1 MINNYYPLYLYTIGF
16 LFLLLFLHPPFSLSL
31 CPPPTFVI
39 IRGARARTRFD
50 AFATRAKLNC
60 VGRERTSHFCA
71 LWGTQIDAH
80 IHTQQRLLWS
90 PRSCQ
95 KLTKAKTEN
104 GCLMMSLAKWWDRF
118 CGEFHQEA
126 SYCLFILFMFFSLLF
141 ISLFCVNC
149 FCILPLLLDMNE
161 IKSLTVYKVLY
172 RVFFCSGFE
181 YMHVSVHIYKHL
193 ALYFFV

>member
-16 LFLLLFLHPPFSLSL
+16 LFLLLFLLPPFSLSVLLLHSLSFGGHGRAHDWCVRHASKAKL
-31 CPPPTFVI
+31 C
-39 IRGARARTRFD
+39 RARENALLCAVHTNRRTHTAEVTLISEKLSKANKKKLKMVVWWWVWRND
-50 AFATRAKLNC
+50 EIGFAVSFIKKLPTVC
-60 VGRERTSHFCA
+60 FYVFA
-71 LWGTQIDAH
+71 
-80 IHTQQRLLWS
+80 
-90 PRSCQ
+90 
-95 KLTKAKTEN
+95 
-104 GCLMMSLAKWWDRF
+104 
-118 CGEFHQEA
+118 
-126 SYCLFILFMFFSLLF
+126 LLF